1 MFAQV
6 SKWSGVLQ
14 IHPNWHS
21 RHNSLPLPWNLC
33 WCTYPCYLW
42 IFWQKIWMG
51 TRISVFSGVQVLRD
65 QNNLTES
72 RSRHDGDVQVMKH
85 SIFHHCQTSNIWSRD
100 RECLIKAYILQ
111 LSDIRS
117 CYMRGKKAKYFQNM
131 TNCAQTS
138 ILIVHSYANLQI
150 FCHNKCTV
158 AKREMQDKEFQHLS
172 TLAIFSTTVRAWCL
186 AQSLVQLLCTK
197 LFWVCKSVVVW
208 RKV

>member
-1 MFAQV
+1 MVRSSTDTFQLTRQTQQSSPTLGSMLMCV
-6 SKWSGVLQ
+6 SQLLYLDFLIK
-14 IHPNWHS
+14 
-21 RHNSLPLPWNLC
+21 NLDGN
-33 WCTYPCYLW
+33 
-42 IFWQKIWMG
+42 QN
-51 TRISVFSGVQVLRD
+51 ISVFSGVQVLWD

-117 CYMRGKKAKYFQNM
+117 CYMQGKKAKYFQNM